1 LIHIEFTLLT
11 TTKQTVN
18 QDCIGNYLTETLQE
32 YYRLGNIWGDLDLK
46 NTSVFTSSFLWIFN
60 FPWSLLLHL
69 LHLYTVATYIHYI
82 FIYIILN
89 TKHYF

>member
-46 NTSVFTSSFLWIFN
+46 NTSVFTSSFL
-60 FPWSLLLHL
+60 
-69 LHLYTVATYIHYI
+69 
-82 FIYIILN
+82 
-89 TKHYF
+89 